1 MRASTL
7 VERMNATDAAPAQ
20 RKAPKEVRRHQLIEA
35 TIDTLA
41 RKGYSALTLADV
53 AKTARLSVGIVNFHF
68 DTKEKL
74 LVETLKYLAE
84 QYRDN
89 WNRALKAGGTTSA
102 AKLAS
107 LMAGDF
113 NEKVCTPRTLAA
125 WCAFWAEAQSR
136 PTYQEHCSSN
146 DAAYTRPPSSS
157 LCTDIIREGRYPY
170 DAGRIARALD
180 ALLEG
185 LWLDLM
191 TMARPY
197 SRQEAISTVRASLAA
212 LFPRHFTANGAS
224 ERRT

>member
-1 MRASTL
+1 MS
-7 VERMNATDAAPAQ
+7 AAIAADTQAQ
-20 RKAPKEVRRHQLIEA
+20 RKAPKQVRRHQLIES

-41 RKGYSALTLADV
+41 KKGFSSLTLADV
-53 AKTARLSVGIVNFHF
+53 ARTAGLSVGIVNFHF

-74 LVETLKYLAE
+74 LVETLKYIAE
-84 QYRDN
+84 QYREN
-89 WNRALKAGGTTSA
+89 WNHALKAGGATPA
-102 AKLAS
+102 ARLAS
-107 LMAGDF
+107 LMVSDF

-146 DAAYTRPPSSS
+146 DADYSATILS

-170 DAGRIARALD
+170 AATRIARALD

-197 SRQEAISTVRASLAA
+197 SRQEAIHTVRASLAA
-212 LFPRHFTANGAS
+212 FFPRHFTGRG
-224 ERRT
+224 EVRKRR